1 MKMTFFYS
9 YVLLLLLS
17 YSCGSQVLSQ
27 NFEVQGTKIL
37 DPDGKEFII
46 KGINVNGP
54 HWPWNR
60 PTVPDADLITKVWK
74 FNTIRINFFPSLAT
88 NGCCRNNNTN
98 ADEIITT
105 FTSRK
110 VVAILE
116 NHDFTGKYPNDA
128 ELENLKNWWT
138 DLANKYKNNTY
149 VWFNIMNE
157 PGSGGVAPERWKETH
172 EAVVKAIRATGANN
186 IIVLDGHQFG
196 QESGYKDPKNSAIL
210 TFGQYFVQNY
220 KNITFSL
227 HLYGEWIYGQER
239 LTRYIDDVLAKGLS
253 IHLGE
258 YGTADNYSKAVAVDI
273 FKVAP
278 PKRIGRIAWQWTG
291 VDAHKLTQ
299 NSGAWAIDKTDGSKP
314 TNLSFVGNLIW
325 KDNHEQAFTN
335 EDFALSA
342 PWLSNGGFESNL
354 DEWINFG
361 GAEVENN
368 SLHLVKGQKSVRIN
382 SGSASGCGQPIYIHP
397 DTEYVF
403 TAWGK
408 NSRTPTISS
417 DIAIRYKTPTGAETV
432 QALNFTETSFTQKKR
447 EFKTPPQLVEAFLF
461 IYKNDPN
468 IIFYA
473 DEIQLLTT
481 KEASQVTSSEE
492 ERFAQ
497 FFHAFPNPAADVL
510 HIKHSLHSPPIEQVY
525 LMDSVGKIIYPNIE
539 KTDQQEIK
547 IRLDQVGKGAYILL
561 IRTDKAVFR
570 KKIIIQ

>member
-1 MKMTFFYS
+1 MKITFFYS
-9 YVLLLLLS
+9 SLLLLLLNCL
-17 YSCGSQVLSQ
+17 CGSQVLSQ

-60 PTVPDADLITKVWK
+60 PTVPDADLMTKVWK
-74 FNTIRINFFPSLAT
+74 FNTVRINFFPSLAT

-98 ADEIITT
+98 TDEIITT

-116 NHDFTGKYPNDA
+116 NHDFTGKYPNDT

-157 PGSGGVAPERWKETH
+157 PGGGGVAPERWKETH
-172 EAVVKAIRATGANN
+172 EAVVKAIRATGADN

-227 HLYGEWIYGQER
+227 HLYSEWIYGQER

-278 PKRIGRIAWQWTG
+278 PKKIGRIAWQWTG

-299 NSGAWAIDKTDGSKP
+299 NSGAWAINKTDGSKP

-361 GAEVENN
+361 GAEVEN
-368 SLHLVKGQKSVRIN
+368 SPPHLVRGQKSVRIN
-382 SGSASGCGQPIYIHP
+382 SGSASGCGQPIYLQP

-408 NSRTPTISS
+408 NSRTPTTSS
-417 DIAIRYKTPTGAETV
+417 DIAVRYKTPTGAETV

-447 EFKTPPQLVEAFLF
+447 EFRTPTQLVEAFLF

-468 IIFYA
+468 VIFYA
-473 DEIQLLTT
+473 DEIQLLTAS
-481 KEASQVTSSEE
+481 EASQVTSSEE

-497 FFHAFPNPAADVL
+497 FFQAFPNPATDML
-510 HIKHSLHSPPIEQVY
+510 RIKHSLHSPSIEQVY
-525 LMDSVGKIIYPNIE
+525 LMDSVGKIIYPSIE
-539 KTDQQEIK
+539 KTDQQEIN

-570 KKIIIQ
+570 KKVILQ